1 MKQKKKQNRKKK
13 KGTQR
18 RALNYDG
25 ILTGKYSIRD
35 EKPDKKAANREW
47 FSRRKGKSQKEGD

>member
-1 MKQKKKQNRKKK
+1 MKQKNKQNRKK

-35 EKPDKKAANREW
+35 EKPDKKPANREW